1 MITKNLVTEITMIN
15 MMIKSM
21 RWLDRDKQ
29 IVFNEQY
36 DEEQYATDWTLE
48 NLEILF
54 FVAFF
59 QSYRDMFLSI

>member
-1 MITKNLVTEITMIN
+1 MITKNLVTEITMSN

-29 IVFNEQY
+29 IVFN
-36 DEEQYATDWTLE
+36 EEQYATDWTLE

>member
-1 MITKNLVTEITMIN
+1 MMSN

>member
-1 MITKNLVTEITMIN
+1 
-15 MMIKSM
+15 MIKSM

-54 FVAFF
+54 FAAFF

>member
-1 MITKNLVTEITMIN
+1 MSN

-21 RWLDRDKQ
+21 RWLNRDKQ